1 MESRR
6 TLRLYWGAV
15 GICTVLLAWWVYFFS
30 QQGHILVRR
39 IAASGQNL
47 DPAEEAA
54 VRDAAD
60 HTLRMFVFE
69 GGFLGL
75 LLVASVGLVV
85 RSLRR
90 EIEVNRQQRNFL
102 SAVTH
107 ELRSPLAS
115 ARLYLESIALGR
127 AEGEKQARYLTHAR
141 EDLERLRRLV
151 EEMLASA
158 RLTEGQAVLVREQV
172 ALGAFVQE
180 RMGAFTQSPLG
191 HDVELGLTLDADPVV
206 SADLEALAKIV
217 DNLVS
222 NAIKYG
228 GPSPRVDVRVAVV
241 ERPSGAAK
249 ATGRGWGRIE
259 VRDHGAGLAGAD
271 ARAIFE
277 PFVRGGD
284 EDVRKSPGV
293 GLGLFLV
300 KQLAQAHGGAVGVE
314 DAAGGGARFWVELP
328 LAPEREPDA
337 TDAEPAASV
346 SSEAAS

>member
-1 MESRR
+1 MGSRR

-15 GICTVLLAWWVYFFS
+15 FICTVLLAWWVYFFS
-30 QQGHILVRR
+30 QQGNILVRR
-39 IAASGQNL
+39 IAASGQGL
-47 DPAEEAA
+47 DSAEESA

-75 LLVASVGLVV
+75 LLIASVWLVV

-90 EIEVNRQQRNFL
+90 EIEVNRLQRNFL

-127 AEGEKQARYLTHAR
+127 AEGEKQARYLAHAQ
-141 EDLERLRRLV
+141 EDLERLRQLV

-158 RLTEGQAVLVREQV
+158 RLTEGRAELTREDLDLAAFARERATQ
-172 ALGAFVQE
+172 LG
-180 RMGAFTQSPLG
+180 RSPLG
-191 HDVELGLTLDADPVV
+191 QAARIEFALDPDIIVRADR
-206 SADLEALAKIV
+206 EALSKIV

-228 GPSPRVDVRVAVV
+228 GDEASVTVCVTRRDRYGALEVTD
-241 ERPSGAAK
+241 SGP
-249 ATGRGWGRIE
+249 
-259 VRDHGAGLAGAD
+259 GLLGAD
-271 ARAIFE
+271 PDQIFE
-277 PFVRGGD
+277 PFVRGGE
-284 EDVRKSPGV
+284 EDVRRSPGV

-300 KQLAQAHGGAVGVE
+300 KQLVQAHRGRVTASESPEGGACF
-314 DAAGGGARFWVELP
+314 RVELP
-328 LAPEREPDA
+328 LAEVA
-337 TDAEPAASV
+337 TSSRALADSAELAR
-346 SSEAAS
+346 